1 MQRIIKSAFPCA
13 STYVHTYVCLC
24 VCVFRELLSTWDL
37 LYKCDT
43 IKQAITIAITT
54 KRFDMY
60 TNKLSSAYRVGGG
73 KSQEQERAWL
83 KESVCVSV
91 WKRERAKERTKAKAT
106 SVHCQRAWWRF
117 RFASL
122 RYARVALFHCVWKLC
137 ACVCMLCMCVCWSSS
152 LLLLF
157 FLIYS
162 LLCSYWC
169 CSCGCCCC
177 CC

>member
-1 MQRIIKSAFPCA
+1 MC
-13 STYVHTYVCLC
+13 VYVC
-24 VCVFRELLSTWDL
+24 VYVFRELLSTWDL

-73 KSQEQERAWL
+73 KSQESKRER
-83 KESVCVSV
+83 ESVIERECVCVCV

-122 RYARVALFHCVWKLC
+122 RYARVALFHCVWQLC
-137 ACVCMLCMCVCWSSS
+137 ACACVSVCFCMCVCWSSS

-157 FLIYS
+157 ILIYS

-177 CC
+177 